1 MKPVKKFP
9 VLLIVSVVLC
19 ALGYVL
25 RPLMPGLADMFR
37 HLGFIWIGY
46 GVFALL
52 LKQPKETRAR
62 TVCSLTRSILSYT
75 AVLLSVFFGLRALG
89 VDVTAS
95 LASVGVV
102 TLIIGFGA
110 QSLIEDVLTGIFLI
124 AEGRYNVGDILVLDD
139 FRGKV
144 VDISVRT
151 TTLEDSGGNHKI
163 INNSEIRNFQNRSQE
178 TSVAVSTI
186 SIGYDADLRAV
197 EAVITDALPAMY
209 EENRGVF
216 LDVPQYIGVEELAGS
231 GVVLKFIVSATEEN
245 IFAARRALNRSLKL
259 LFDEKGIGNGISLII
274 FAGIV
279 SRIPAGTVY
288 LFNYAQGGGMHVLHI
303 LGFLVIALISIV
315 ATIAINE
322 GQRRIPVQY
331 AKRVVGR
338 KVYGGQSTHIP
349 IKVNSAGVIPVIFAS
364 SLMSFPVV
372 IAGFFQV
379 NYDTIG
385 GKILLALNSSSWFNP
400 ERPAYSVGLI
410 VYIALIIV
418 FAYFYTS
425 ITFNPLEVA
434 NNMKKSGGFIPGIR
448 PGKPT
453 SDYLD
458 GILEYIILIGACGL
472 IIVCLVP
479 IIVSGLFSVSRL
491 SFGGTSLIIIV
502 GVVLETIKAVES
514 QMLVRNYKGFLND

>member
-1 MKPVKKFP
+1 MKPVKKIP

-25 RPLMPGLADMFR
+25 RPLTPGLADMFR

-52 LKQPKETRAR
+52 LKLPKETRAR

-197 EAVITDALPAMY
+197 EAVIADALPAMY

-216 LDVPQYIGVEELAGS
+216 LDVPQYLGVEELAES
-231 GVVLKFIVSATEEN
+231 GRCAQVHCLRNGGEHF
-245 IFAARRALNRSLKL
+245 RRAPR
-259 LFDEKGIGNGISLII
+259 
-274 FAGIV
+274 
-279 SRIPAGTVY
+279 
-288 LFNYAQGGGMHVLHI
+288 AQPLSQA
-303 LGFLVIALISIV
+303 AL
-315 ATIAINE
+315 
-322 GQRRIPVQY
+322 R
-331 AKRVVGR
+331 
-338 KVYGGQSTHIP
+338 
-349 IKVNSAGVIPVIFAS
+349 
-364 SLMSFPVV
+364 
-372 IAGFFQV
+372 
-379 NYDTIG
+379 
-385 GKILLALNSSSWFNP
+385 
-400 ERPAYSVGLI
+400 
-410 VYIALIIV
+410 
-418 FAYFYTS
+418 
-425 ITFNPLEVA
+425 
-434 NNMKKSGGFIPGIR
+434 
-448 PGKPT
+448 
-453 SDYLD
+453 
-458 GILEYIILIGACGL
+458 
-472 IIVCLVP
+472 
-479 IIVSGLFSVSRL
+479 
-491 SFGGTSLIIIV
+491 
-502 GVVLETIKAVES
+502 
-514 QMLVRNYKGFLND
+514 